1 MSATFASFGT
11 TLSSGIQDLSAI
23 LSLFGTEECE
33 LHVESALRGGGRGGY
48 IYAAIT
54 PLSIFGSLGVAK
66 AAFGIFLASCS
77 LSGARTLQNMG
88 FEAKGDALAMLML
101 DKNHYKA
108 ESALL
113 KLMDR
118 HYIKRALH
126 LSVVPPPILDLWL
139 ISLSPWD
146 CELLL
151 TSVLVA
157 CFGLAPYLHFFIL
170 RHTSFPPLAL
180 LFPTLRV
187 VGGLLCVFPGQSL
200 LQYRIERILKQ
211 RVLFKSI
218 NDLLKDEK
226 LKMPYHKLWD
236 ESHTSEACLS
246 SLHVFLGTLE
256 TPSAQEATA
265 FIAHLSQLLDS
276 PPNRDDV
283 AMRLK
288 KSYIAD
294 TWSWLI
300 MLCALLVGIL
310 MTLVGYIGSFTIV
323 QNSSTS
329 SDTYIWLGAE
339 AALAFIRIL
348 IWALNPTWDDSD
360 GIRFR
365 LDGQKI
371 PPLHETLAC
380 SENHATKLK
389 IVPETTFWEAL
400 TAYSGPLNVDQI
412 NKVPEFKHWYSWV
425 RHKRDEILYLI
436 LEGEETILCRM
447 EIGKDPD
454 FHHARIMDSTSN
466 AVHVIQQGIL
476 ENDHPLMLE
485 SSDFKNNVF
494 EHYFSILSVTQADDS
509 FPIRASWPLSESSVE
524 GWVAHI
530 PKRRRHLG
538 DPEQGT
544 AGDDSALWLHL
555 RPAINRTL
563 EGMPLTFRQFKTS
576 FGTISDHADSQ
587 VIYHHLSTH
596 LSTHTKTIYL
606 ESKRVSGTGL
616 VNFYN
621 EKWRIYSNG
630 ALSLKRLFKPLNS
643 NFVKRELDDRKKAK
657 KIGTREKQAEEN
669 TTTEVS
675 PTHESEI
682 IDTVENVAFAHW
694 RTNVLLPLSRRL
706 SGNGMKREVNR
717 VLACFMSR
725 ALTRDDVSDMCLDV
739 VWSSE
744 QTVETSL
751 RQVMA
756 DPSVDRDLF
765 SALHELAITF
775 RGDGRNEDAM
785 RADEE
790 AGRLRET
797 LETEDPGLEHNVPI
811 ESGQEHAHPPVRGT
825 SPTIATDGKTTEEA
839 GRLRET
845 LETEDPG
852 LGHNVPIESG
862 QEHAH
867 PPVGATSP
875 TITTSRKTTEE
886 TGRLREILATEDPGL
901 EHNVPIESGQEHTHL
916 PVGGTSP
923 NIATSRKTTEDRLR
937 ETLETEDPG
946 LEHNVPIESGQDH
959 AQPPVGGTSPTIAT
973 SRKTTEE
980 AGRLRE
986 TLATE
991 DPGLGH
997 NVPIESGQEH
1007 AHPPVGGTS
1016 PTIANTGKSTEEE
1029 AGRLYETLATE
1040 DPGLEHNV
1048 PIESG
1053 QEHALP
1059 PVGRKSSTI
1068 ATSRKTTAP
1077 IPPLSLTTLRKK
1089 EVRWKL
1095 TVDEYVIRNSPE
1107 SWTSPLPV
1115 SSKASATVLIPP
1127 PPPQPNQDL
1136 PLPVAGAL
1144 EFHRSLTP
1152 AQALQLDFSFPSDA
1166 FRRNPQ
1172 LTMTLLN
1179 EPACNPPQSV
1189 VHLRISAGLHTV
1201 EFDVVHTPRGR
1212 TVTVGDVLTGIQAHL
1227 RQYDRDK
1234 VPPEAAPYKYRR
1246 IATVN
1251 GYCSARDRDARKES
1265 ATIAAERQGGG
1276 RFVDRLLGHTLFAGL
1291 SPQLGQRDNYWQ
1303 VQLAIP
1309 ERYA

>member
-1 MSATFASFGT
+1 
-11 TLSSGIQDLSAI
+11 
-23 LSLFGTEECE
+23 
-33 LHVESALRGGGRGGY
+33 
-48 IYAAIT
+48 
-54 PLSIFGSLGVAK
+54 
-66 AAFGIFLASCS
+66 
-77 LSGARTLQNMG
+77 
-88 FEAKGDALAMLML
+88 
-101 DKNHYKA
+101 
-108 ESALL
+108 
-113 KLMDR
+113 
-118 HYIKRALH
+118 
-126 LSVVPPPILDLWL
+126 
-139 ISLSPWD
+139 
-146 CELLL
+146 
-151 TSVLVA
+151 
-157 CFGLAPYLHFFIL
+157 
-170 RHTSFPPLAL
+170 
-180 LFPTLRV
+180 
-187 VGGLLCVFPGQSL
+187 
-200 LQYRIERILKQ
+200 
-211 RVLFKSI
+211 
-218 NDLLKDEK
+218 
-226 LKMPYHKLWD
+226 
-236 ESHTSEACLS
+236 
-246 SLHVFLGTLE
+246 
-256 TPSAQEATA
+256 
-265 FIAHLSQLLDS
+265 
-276 PPNRDDV
+276 
-283 AMRLK
+283 
-288 KSYIAD
+288 
-294 TWSWLI
+294 

-371 PPLHETLAC
+371 PPLHETLGC

-400 TAYSGPLNVDQI
+400 TAYSGPLNVDLI

-425 RHKRDEILYLI
+425 RHERGEILYLI

-476 ENDHPLMLE
+476 EKDHPLMLE

-494 EHYFSILSVTQADDS
+494 EHYFSILSVAQADDS
-509 FPIRASWPLSESSVE
+509 SPIRASWPLSESSVE

-530 PKRRRHLG
+530 PKRCRHLG

-544 AGDDSALWLHL
+544 AGDDSALWLHF
-555 RPAINRTL
+555 RPAVNRTL

-616 VNFYN
+616 VDFYN

-630 ALSLKRLFKPLNS
+630 ALSLKRIFKPLNS

-694 RTNVLLPLSRRL
+694 RTNVLLPLSRRF

-725 ALTRDDVSDMCLDV
+725 DLTRDDVSDMCLDV

-756 DPSVDRDLF
+756 DPSVDRDLV

-775 RGDGRNEDAM
+775 RGDGPNEDAM
-785 RADEE
+785 RADDE

-797 LETEDPGLEHNVPI
+797 LETEDSGLE
-811 ESGQEHAHPPVRGT
+811 
-825 SPTIATDGKTTEEA
+825 
-839 GRLRET
+839 
-845 LETEDPG
+845 
-852 LGHNVPIESG
+852 
-862 QEHAH
+862 
-867 PPVGATSP
+867 
-875 TITTSRKTTEE
+875 
-886 TGRLREILATEDPGL
+886 
-901 EHNVPIESGQEHTHL
+901 
-916 PVGGTSP
+916 
-923 NIATSRKTTEDRLR
+923 
-937 ETLETEDPG
+937 
-946 LEHNVPIESGQDH
+946 
-959 AQPPVGGTSPTIAT
+959 
-973 SRKTTEE
+973 
-980 AGRLRE
+980 
-986 TLATE
+986 
-991 DPGLGH
+991 H

-1016 PTIANTGKSTEEE
+1016 PTIATDGKTTEEE
-1029 AGRLYETLATE
+1029 AGRLSETLETEDPGLGHNVPIESGQELAHPPVGGTSPTIATDGKTTEEEAGRLSETLETEDPGLRHNVPIESGQELAHPPVGGTSPTIATSRKSIEEEAGRLRETLATE

-1059 PVGRKSSTI
+1059 PVGRKSPTI

-1077 IPPLSLTTLRKK
+1077 IPPLSLTTLPKK

-1095 TVDEYVIRNSPE
+1095 TVDEYVTRNSPE
-1107 SWTSPLPV
+1107 SWTSPLPAP
-1115 SSKASATVLIPP
+1115 SKASITVPIPP

-1136 PLPVAGAL
+1136 PLPGAEGL
-1144 EFHRSLTP
+1144 QIHRSLTA

-1166 FRRNPQ
+1166 FRHNPQ
-1172 LTMTLLN
+1172 LTQTLLN
-1179 EPACNPPQSV
+1179 EPACNPRQSV

-1201 EFDVVHTPRGR
+1201 EFDVVHTPRGHA
-1212 TVTVGDVLTGIQAHL
+1212 VTVGDVLTGIQAHL
-1227 RQYDRDK
+1227 RQYDRGK
-1234 VPPEAAPYKYRR
+1234 APREAAQYMYRR
-1246 IATVN
+1246 VATVN
-1251 GYCSARDRDARKES
+1251 GYCSARDARKEA

-1291 SPQLGQRDNYWQ
+1291 SPQLGQPDNYWQ